1 MKAVWKAATNPFVIV
16 AVVCLCNGL
25 EGCAQ
30 QAPRL
35 VPYVAENRAYVL
47 HKPADWT
54 VREDQTED
62 DLRILVRSTDGNST
76 VEFFVER
83 NTTGRQDAVE
93 LLASFRKRMA
103 LGCKELTVSEA
114 FVSKDGTRAVATML
128 CRGEASAVKGR
139 YFFEAG
145 AAGHSVQGFLAP
157 EATLQTQRPLL
168 LNILASLSFARQAN
182 AQAAARGQ
190 AAAPE
195 PVYQAQLV
203 SRQAQDGSLSIRV
216 PADWTFLAG
225 GGKVIS
231 GSRDG
236 GMGFIFT
243 SISGNPMV
251 PNATIAQG
259 IIPTTYKSP
268 PQALGMF
275 LQAFGH
281 RNIKI
286 LSASPDGA
294 TMQECLGTLR
304 SRCDAQ
310 DLIARWTSSNGAEC
324 VGAIKMINMP
334 PSGFTGIWNFII
346 SGIWGP
352 ESGFPRYYPLLKEV
366 GESFA
371 INDQFARRYIQQGLE
386 NLRRLQ
392 AQTAAAIQDLNRARE
407 QNQRDWE
414 ARQERKDYMD
424 SKWDDYR
431 RGNSYWVS
439 ELEGGKIYKTDTYG
453 TRDTVTGEYYG
464 GQGYNWVNFEGQN
477 PRYPSENMRE
487 LSSWE
492 VEHGRRPPK

>member
-1 MKAVWKAATNPFVIV
+1 MLEIRGWAANPVLLIAGAF
-16 AVVCLCNGL
+16 AFQGL
-25 EGCAQ
+25 GACAA
-30 QAPRL
+30 QAPKL
-35 VPYVAENRAYVL
+35 VPYVAENRAYAL

-54 VREDQTED
+54 VREDRTED
-62 DLRILVRSTDGNST
+62 DMRILVRSADGNST

-93 LLASFRKRMA
+93 LLSSFRKRMA
-103 LGCKELTVSEA
+103 LGCKELSVSEA
-114 FVSKDGTRAVATML
+114 FVAKDGTRAVATML
-128 CRGEASAVKGR
+128 CRGAASAVKGR

-145 AAGHSVQGFLAP
+145 AAWLSVQGFLAP
-157 EATLQTQRPLL
+157 ESALQSQRPLL
-168 LNILASLSFARQAN
+168 LNILASLSFARRAN
-182 AQAAARGQ
+182 AQTASRAQ
-190 AAAPE
+190 AAPE

-203 SRQAQDGSLSIRV
+203 PRQAQDGSLSIRI
-216 PADWTFLAG
+216 PADWTFLAAG
-225 GGKVIS
+225 GRLVS

-259 IIPTTYKSP
+259 IIPTTYKPP
-268 PQALGMF
+268 PQALGLF
-275 LQAFGH
+275 LHAFGH

-286 LSASPDGA
+286 LSAAPDRA
-294 TMQECLGTLR
+294 TMQECIGTLR

-310 DLIARWTSSNGAEC
+310 DLVARWTSSNGAEC
-324 VGAIKMINMP
+324 MGAIKMINMP
-334 PSGFTGIWNFII
+334 PSQLTGIWNFII

-366 GESFA
+366 GESFS

-392 AQTAAAIQDLNRARE
+392 AQTAAAMQDLNRARE

-439 ELEGGKIYKTDTYG
+439 ELEGGKIYKTDTSG
-453 TRDTVTGEYYG
+453 TRDTVTGDYYG

-477 PRYPSENMRE
+477 PRYASENMRE